1 MKIFYQFYLLI
12 LFLPS
17 VVTADPISLEKLT
30 LYINNIK
37 TLEANFEQINNDNSV
52 STGSLFIKKPGKLR
66 MKYEE
71 PNESIV
77 LVSSGFV
84 TIIDPKS
91 NAPPQNFAL
100 ENSPFRV
107 LLFSDLSLEMVNMGI
122 NYNSE
127 KSKTILTVKDLE
139 NQNEGYIEMT
149 FTDNPI
155 VLEQWLLVNSM
166 EEKIIVKL
174 TNVSLGGNMS
184 NSLFDATLELEKIKN
199 NR

>member
-1 MKIFYQFYLLI
+1 MKIFSRFYLFI

-17 VVTADPISLEKLT
+17 IVIADPISLEKLT
-30 LYINNIK
+30 LYMNNIK
-37 TLEANFEQINNDNSV
+37 TLEANFQQINNDNSV
-52 STGSLFIKKPGKLR
+52 STGSLLLKKPGKLR

-71 PNESIV
+71 PNESLV

-84 TIIDPKS
+84 TIFDLKS
-91 NAPPQNFAL
+91 NALPQNFTL
-100 ENSPFRV
+100 ENSPFRI
-107 LLFSDLSLEMVNMGI
+107 LLFSDLSLEMVNMDV

-127 KSKTILTVKDLE
+127 ESKTMLTVKDLE
-139 NQNEGYIEMT
+139 NQNKGYIEMT

-155 VLEQWLLVNSM
+155 VLKKWLLVNSM

-174 TNVSLGGNMS
+174 TNVSLGRNMS
-184 NSLFDATLELEKIKN
+184 NSLFNATLESEKIKN

>member
-17 VVTADPISLEKLT
+17 VVTADPISLETLI

-52 STGSLFIKKPGKLR
+52 ATGSLLIKKPGKLR

-71 PNESIV
+71 PNESVV
-77 LVSSGFV
+77 LVSSGLV
-84 TIIDPKS
+84 TIFDFKS

-107 LLFSDLSLEMVNMGI
+107 LLFSDLSLKMVNMGV
-122 NYNSE
+122 NYDSE
-127 KSKTILTVKDLE
+127 ESKKILTIKDLK

-149 FTDNPI
+149 FTLNPI

-166 EEKIIVKL
+166 DEKIIVKL

-184 NSLFDATLELEKIKN
+184 NSLFDAALELGKIRN

>member
-1 MKIFYQFYLLI
+1 MKIFSRFYLFI

-17 VVTADPISLEKLT
+17 IVIADPISLEKLT
-30 LYINNIK
+30 LYMNNIK
-37 TLEANFEQINNDNSV
+37 TLEANFQQINNDNSV
-52 STGSLFIKKPGKLR
+52 STGSLLLKKPGKLR

-71 PNESIV
+71 PNESLV

-84 TIIDPKS
+84 TIFDLKS
-91 NAPPQNFAL
+91 NALPQNFAL
-100 ENSPFRV
+100 ENSPFRI
-107 LLFSDLSLEMVNMGI
+107 LLFSDLSLEMVNMDV

-127 KSKTILTVKDLE
+127 ESKTMLTVKDLE
-139 NQNEGYIEMT
+139 NQNKGYIEMT

-155 VLEQWLLVNSM
+155 VLKKWLLVNSM

-174 TNVSLGGNMS
+174 TNVSLGRNMS
-184 NSLFDATLELEKIKN
+184 NSLFNATLESEKIKN